1 MISAAL
7 AVLQTDEQR
16 KDLTDFY
23 EKNKNRL
30 YSIAFSKLHNREDA
44 EDAVQETFLRIANKP
59 ERFFQISQNK
69 RTAFADVIIRNI
81 AVDMYRKN
89 SAIEEVEL
97 TDIISAANLEPDF
110 QENIFA
116 MLSSDELIRCIS
128 ELSPLQRDIL
138 ELNVYQGLTI
148 REMSQFLS
156 ISENVVRQRLYRA
169 RKSLRLYLE
178 NKESNNV

>member
-1 MISAAL
+1 
-7 AVLQTDEQR
+7 
-16 KDLTDFY
+16 
-23 EKNKNRL
+23 
-30 YSIAFSKLHNREDA
+30 
-44 EDAVQETFLRIANKP
+44 
-59 ERFFQISQNK
+59 
-69 RTAFADVIIRNI
+69 
-81 AVDMYRKN
+81 MYRKN